1 MALIQC
7 PECGKTLSDQ
17 AEKCPDCGY
26 PIKSQSKQ
34 SNEKPIVV
42 NNNAKEGCFL
52 QTLNVGCVIVVII
65 VIIIALGLFVGC

>member
-7 PECGKTLSDQ
+7 PECRKTLSDQ

-26 PIKSQSKQ
+26 PIKPLSKPK
-34 SNEKPIVV
+34 NEEPIIV

-52 QTLNVGCVIVVII
+52 QTLNVGCVIVVIVVI
-65 VIIIALGLFVGC
+65 VIALALFVGC